1 MSRLCCEDGCDEI
14 HYAKGLCK
22 KHYMSSPQIK
32 QQQKE
37 YRASLKG
44 KEVSKNK
51 KKKYKKTKIGKEKTK
66 ETQKRWS
73 ISEKGKSFFR
83 TKSAKRRS
91 KTLTPF
97 VDKINYDDIFERDLW
112 ICKLCGK
119 PVDKNKKIP

>member
-44 KEVSKNK
+44 KEHGPNVDIHRTAAAAGAAARACACATAGTRASPVVAHARRAHHTPLTRPAPTAPAACGGFYLQNGA
-51 KKKYKKTKIGKEKTK
+51 KI
-66 ETQKRWS
+66 
-73 ISEKGKSFFR
+73 
-83 TKSAKRRS
+83 
-91 KTLTPF
+91 
-97 VDKINYDDIFERDLW
+97 
-112 ICKLCGK
+112 
-119 PVDKNKKIP
+119 